1 MLIIQRRRFLIK
13 PKEILFMNR
22 LGRICPFGVVELIVV
37 ETLGKRIR
45 REEKTLP
52 SILVIIVIITSEQKK
67 Q

>member
-52 SILVIIVIITSEQKK
+52 SILVIVIITSEQKK